1 MDEKI
6 DQNTVMDETIIQ
18 DVGTDE
24 KSGKILEKGTGR
36 SRWMKNWLRTT
47 RWMKN
52 KKKNSVMYAN
62 IDPKVVMALSMF
74 EIGG

>member
-1 MDEKI
+1 
-6 DQNTVMDETIIQ
+6 
-18 DVGTDE
+18 
-24 KSGKILEKGTGR
+24 
-36 SRWMKNWLRTT
+36 MKNWLKTT

-52 KKKNSVMYAN
+52 KMKNSVMYAN

>member
-24 KSGKILEKGTGR
+24 KKSENLEKEPEDR
-36 SRWMKNWLRTT
+36 
-47 RWMKN
+47 
-52 KKKNSVMYAN
+52 
-62 IDPKVVMALSMF
+62 D
-74 EIGG
+74 E